1 MRPEEEIGLKCSHSL
16 STMPVVYLQTFF
28 MSYDHTQV
36 EKKWQKRW
44 VEKKLFK
51 MKPGG
56 KKKKYYILDMFPYP
70 SGAGLHVGHPEGYTA
85 TDIISR
91 AMRMQGFNV
100 LHPVG
105 WDAFG
110 LPAENYAIKTKI
122 HPDKSTRD
130 NITTFTRQIQEL
142 GFSYDWDREIAT
154 CDPSY
159 YRWTQWF
166 FAFLYEKG
174 LAYKKKAPV
183 NWCEGCHTVLA
194 NEQVIDGKCDRSK
207 DPVVQKDL
215 EQWFFKITEYVE
227 DRGQTSGL
235 INGLAKI
242 DWPEST
248 KQGQLN
254 WIGKKQGMNITY
266 RVKDSNET
274 ITCFTTRPDTNFGA
288 TFIVLAPEHPFA
300 KLVAKKNK
308 EVAEYAQR
316 SIQKTERER
325 QEEGKKK
332 TGAFTGYLAINNLN
346 GALMPIWVSDFVL
359 AGFGTGAVVGVP
371 GHDKRD
377 FEFAKAFDLPVI
389 RVVVAGDGDQSAI
402 EKIEQVQEEE
412 GTMINSGFL
421 DGLEIHAA
429 TKKVMDYLEE
439 HGHGNRV
446 INYKLRD
453 WLVSRQRYWG
463 APIPI
468 VYDDQSKHY
477 LVPDDELPVELPTD
491 VDFMPTGESPLTKSK
506 SFHDKKALLRIEK
519 KLKKSGILESER
531 TLVRRESDTMDT
543 FVDSSWY
550 QFRFMDPKNKKEFA
564 KKEIMNSLGPV
575 DLYVGGAEHT
585 VLHLL
590 YARFFTKALHEYGY
604 ISYDEPFAKL
614 RHQGI
619 ILGEDGEKMSKSRG
633 NVINPDEIVAKFG
646 ADTLRIYEM
655 FMGPF
660 ADMKPWST
668 KSVAGVYRFLQKVW
682 RLATLPLPAKEGGR
696 GEGLGGQTLKL
707 THQTLKKVTHDIAE
721 FKFNTAVAQ
730 MMIFANHLQTLKELP
745 AQALSTLLICLSPFA
760 PHMTEEIWEKMG
772 HKKMIMQE
780 KWPAFDAELAKESTI
795 TLPIQVNGKL
805 RGSIEVDIDIGQQ
818 EALEQAKKEP
828 NVAKFLE
835 GKKIVKEI
843 FIPGRIVNIVV
854 Q

>member
-1 MRPEEEIGLKCSHSL
+1 
-16 STMPVVYLQTFF
+16 
-28 MSYDHTQV
+28 
-36 EKKWQKRW
+36 
-44 VEKKLFK
+44 

-56 KKKKYYILDMFPYP
+56 KKKKHYILDMFPYP

-91 AMRMQGFNV
+91 AMRMQGWNV
-100 LHPVG
+100 LHPMG

-122 HPDKSTRD
+122 HPNKSTRS

-142 GFSYDWDREIAT
+142 GFSYDWDREVAT

-183 NWCEGCHTVLA
+183 NWCETCQTVLA

-207 DPVVQKDL
+207 DPVIQKDL
-215 EQWFFKITEYVE
+215 EQWFFKITDYIE
-227 DRGQTSGL
+227 DRGNTTGL
-235 INGLAKI
+235 INGLSKI
-242 DWPEST
+242 DWPQST
-248 KQGQLN
+248 KIGQLN
-254 WIGKKQGMNITY
+254 WIGKKEGMNITY
-266 RVKDSNET
+266 RIKDSNET
-274 ITCFTTRPDTNFGA
+274 VTCFTTRPDTNFGA

-300 KLVAKKNK
+300 KK
-308 EVAEYAQR
+308 VAERRPDVKAYIEA
-316 SIQKTERER
+316 SMKKTELER

-332 TGAFTGYLAINNLN
+332 TGAFTGFLAINNLN

-359 AGFGTGAVVGVP
+359 SGFGTGAVVGVP

-377 FEFAKAFDLPVI
+377 FEFAKTFDLPVI
-389 RVVVAGDGDQSAI
+389 RVVVAKDGDRSAI

-412 GTMINSGFL
+412 GAMTNSGFL
-421 DGLEIHAA
+421 DGLDIHVA
-429 TKKVMDYLEE
+429 TKKVMEYLEE
-439 HGHGNRV
+439 HGHGKRV

-468 VYDDQSKHY
+468 VYDDQGKHY
-477 LVPDDELPVELPTD
+477 LVPDNELPVELPTD
-491 VDFMPTGESPLTKSK
+491 VDFMPTGESPLAKSK
-506 SFHDKKALLRIEK
+506 TFHDKKALLRIEK
-519 KLKKSGILESER
+519 KLKKAGTLAKER

-564 KKEIMNSLGPV
+564 NKKLMNEMGPV

-604 ISYDEPFAKL
+604 ISYDEPFQKL

-633 NVINPDEIVAKFG
+633 NVINPDEIIKQFG
-646 ADTLRIYEM
+646 ADTLRLYEM

-668 KSVAGVYRFLQKVW
+668 KSVSGVYRFLQKVW
-682 RLATLPLPAKEGGR
+682 RLA
-696 GEGLGGQTLKL
+696 GGQVGGPLSSETLKL
-707 THQTLKKVTHDIAE
+707 THQTLKKVTQDIAE
-721 FKFNTAVAQ
+721 LKFNTALAQ
-730 MMIFANHLQTLKELP
+730 MMIFVNHLQALKTVP
-745 AQALSTLLICLSPFA
+745 KQALETLLICLYPFA
-760 PHMTEEIWEKMG
+760 PHMTEELWENMG
-772 HKKMIMQE
+772 HKRMIMQE
-780 KWPAFDAELAKESTI
+780 KWPTWNEELAKESTI
-795 TLPIQVNGKL
+795 KLPIQVNGRL
-805 RGSIEVDIDIGQQ
+805 RGSIEVDVGIGQQ
-818 EALEQAKKEP
+818 QALEQAKKEP
-828 NVAKFLE
+828 NVAKFLD
-835 GKKIVKEI
+835 GKQILKEI
-843 FIPGRIVNIVV
+843 FIPGRIINLVV
-854 Q
+854 KE